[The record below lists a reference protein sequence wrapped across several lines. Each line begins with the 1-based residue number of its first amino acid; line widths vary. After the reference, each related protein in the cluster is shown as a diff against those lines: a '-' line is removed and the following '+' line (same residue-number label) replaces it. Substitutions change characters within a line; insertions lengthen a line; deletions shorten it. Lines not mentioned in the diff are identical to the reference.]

1 MEYTKKDRIPST
13 EIFTLVE
20 THDDYKKAKQLYES
34 NKDMII
40 SSFNIFKELKYN
52 NHIYSPSI
60 LCHVYGG
67 SPNVYDMLSVIIL
80 KELNKRGYCYSDF
93 IVEYSHKL
101 RKYCELDCLTI
112 RMK

>member
-1 MEYTKKDRIPST
+1 MEFTKKVELSNT
-13 EIFTLVE
+13 SIFSLVE
-20 THDDYKKAKQLYES
+20 NHDDYKIAKRIYEK

-52 NHIYSPSI
+52 NQIYSPSI
-60 LCHVYGG
+60 LCYLHGA

-80 KELNKRGYCYSDF
+80 KELNSRGYKFSEF
-93 IVEYSHKL
+93 VIEYSYKIKEHHG
-101 RKYCELDCLTI
+101 LDCLTI